1 MSKQEISSSV
11 IRRLPRYYRFLG
23 ELAESGTV
31 RISSKELSQQM
42 GMTASQIRQDLN
54 CFGGFGQQGYGYNVR
69 ALRDEIGQILG
80 ISAHRRTILIGLGNL
95 GRAIAAHVSFP
106 QCGCEL
112 IGLFDS
118 NPFVAGKDIQGMPVH
133 HANTL
138 SGFCHQEHPEL
149 AILCVPEAAAPAL
162 AQQLVGLGIHA
173 FWNFSHGDLHVE
185 DPAILV
191 ENVHLADSLLTL
203 TYGLEHEIVNDPAAE
218 PAVSDSSIPTS
229 NNRKD

>member
-1 MSKQEISSSV
+1 
-11 IRRLPRYYRFLG
+11 
-23 ELAESGTV
+23 
-31 RISSKELSQQM
+31 M

-69 ALRDEIGQILG
+69 ALYDEIGQILG
-80 ISAHRRTILIGLGNL
+80 VSEHRRAILIGLGTM
-95 GRAIAAHVSFP
+95 GRAIASHVSFP

-118 NPFVAGKDIQGMPVH
+118 NPFVAGRDLDGMPVH
-133 HANTL
+133 HTDTL

-149 AILCVPEAAAPAL
+149 AILCVPENAAPAL
-162 AQQLVGLGIHA
+162 AQKLVALGVRA
-173 FWNFSHGDLHVE
+173 FWNFSHGDLHFD

-203 TYGLEHEIVNDPAAE
+203 TYGLAHETMNESAD
-218 PAVSDSSIPTS
+218 PAVSE
-229 NNRKD
+229 

>member
-1 MSKQEISSSV
+1 MSKQEISPSV
-11 IRRLPRYYRFLG
+11 IRRLPRYHRFLG
-23 ELAESGTV
+23 ELAEQGIV

-80 ISAHRRTILIGLGNL
+80 ISGHRRAILIGLGNL
-95 GRAIAAHVSFP
+95 GRAIASHVSFP

-118 NPFVAGKDIQGMPVH
+118 NPFVAGRDLDGMPIH
-133 HANTL
+133 HTDTL
-138 SGFCHQEHPEL
+138 SGFCRQEHPEL
-149 AILCVPEAAAPAL
+149 AILCVPQQAAPRIAKQLAAL
-162 AQQLVGLGIHA
+162 GVRA
-173 FWNFSHGDLHVE
+173 FWNFSHGDLQLE
-185 DPAILV
+185 GPDILV

-203 TYGLEHEIVNDPAAE
+203 TYGLQQHSTSESDGISAA
-218 PAVSDSSIPTS
+218 D
-229 NNRKD
+229 K

>member
-1 MSKQEISSSV
+1 MSKQEISTSV

-23 ELAESGTV
+23 ELAEKGTV

-80 ISAHRRTILIGLGNL
+80 ISGHRRAILIGMGDL
-95 GRAIAAHVSFP
+95 GRAIASHVRFP
-106 QCGCEL
+106 LCGCEL

-118 NPFVAGKDIQGMPVH
+118 NPFVAGKDIGGMPVH
-133 HANTL
+133 HTDTL
-138 SGFCHQEHPEL
+138 GGFCHQEHPEL
-149 AILCVPEAAAPAL
+149 AILCVPENAAPVIAEK
-162 AQQLVGLGIHA
+162 LVTLGVRA
-173 FWNFSHGDLHVE
+173 FWNFSHGDLCFQ

-203 TYGLEHEIVNDPAAE
+203 TYGLEHAA
-218 PAVSDSSIPTS
+218 SSETE
-229 NNRKD
+229 

>member
-1 MSKQEISSSV
+1 MSKQEISPSV
-11 IRRLPRYYRFLG
+11 IRRLPRYHRFLG
-23 ELAESGTV
+23 ELAEKGTV
-31 RISSKELSQQM
+31 RISSKELSRQM

-69 ALRDEIGQILG
+69 ALYDEIGQILG
-80 ISAHRRTILIGLGNL
+80 VSAHRRTILIGLGNL
-95 GRAIAAHVSFP
+95 GRAIAAHVIFS

-118 NPFVAGKDIQGMPVH
+118 NPFVAGRDLDGMPVH
-133 HANTL
+133 HTDTL

-149 AILCVPEAAAPAL
+149 AVLCVPENAAPEL
-162 AQQLVGLGIHA
+162 AKKLVSLGVRA
-173 FWNFSHGDLHVE
+173 FWNFSHGDLQFD

-203 TYGLEHEIVNDPAAE
+203 TYGLGHDIPDPPAADAAE
-218 PAVSDSSIPTS
+218 AP
-229 NNRKD
+229 

>member
-1 MSKQEISSSV
+1 MSKQEISPSV
-11 IRRLPRYYRFLG
+11 IRRLPRYHRFLG
-23 ELAESGTV
+23 ELADKGTV

-95 GRAIAAHVSFP
+95 GRAIASHVSFP
-106 QCGCEL
+106 ECGCEL

-118 NPFVAGKDIQGMPVH
+118 NPFVAGKDIGGMPVH

-149 AILCVPEAAAPAL
+149 AILCVPENAAPVL
-162 AQQLVGLGIHA
+162 AQQLVSLGVRA
-173 FWNFSHGDLHVE
+173 FWNFSHGDLHFA

-203 TYGLEHEIVNDPAAE
+203 TYGLAHETLNDSAEESAA
-218 PAVSDSSIPTS
+218 SDISATQS